1 MSKSPVL
8 GGFSAL
14 TVGFYMA
21 EEDDH
26 KRTIVYGESAL
37 SYIKRNTLPAYPRAY
52 ELWYTY
58 SAGYNHGLNRA
69 INQVIKTNGR
79 VSTEEM
85 QSIYGKFLAP
95 TRLGDRLSDVGSK
108 VNQEVEGLVDAL
120 KMSADATS
128 DYGSSLE
135 KAGTKLKSLKDPEK
149 LQRFVTNM
157 VQATHNAVAS
167 NKQLETQLL
176 ESKRQ
181 IESLQANLEAIR
193 YESLTD
199 ELTTLNNRKH
209 FDSSIERTVAQARD
223 SSSSFALLLTD
234 IDHFKN
240 FNDTFGHQTGD
251 QVLRLVALAVK
262 QNVKSHDTACRYGG
276 EEFAII
282 LPQSSLAEAAEISE
296 KIRVAV
302 MSKELVKRSTGENLG
317 RITISIGISTFKPG
331 DTAHSLIARAD
342 ESLYAAKRGGRNM
355 VKSEEDLS
363 KEGGSEVA

>member
-1 MSKSPVL
+1 MQ
-8 GGFSAL
+8 
-14 TVGFYMA
+14 
-21 EEDDH
+21 DDDNH
-26 KRTIVYGESAL
+26 QRTIFYGESAL
-37 SYIKRNTLPAYPRAY
+37 SYIKRNTLPAYPRSY

-69 INQVIKTNGR
+69 INSVIKEKGS

-85 QSIYGKFLAP
+85 QSIYGKYLAP
-95 TRLGDRLSDVGSK
+95 TRLGDRINDVGSK
-108 VNQEVEGLVDAL
+108 VGEEVQSIVDTL

-135 KAGTKLKSLKDPEK
+135 RAGAKLGSLRDPKK
-149 LQRFVTNM
+149 LQLFVENM
-157 VQATHNAVAS
+157 AQETRTAVSS
-167 NKQLETQLL
+167 NKELETQLR

-181 IESLQANLEAIR
+181 IEILQDSLEAIR

-209 FDSSIERTVAQARD
+209 FDHSLEQAIGQAKE
-223 SSSSFALLLTD
+223 SGSSFALLLTD
-234 IDHFKN
+234 IDHFKK

-262 QNVKSHDTACRYGG
+262 HNVSNRDTACRYGG

-282 LPQSSLAEAAEISE
+282 LPQSQLAQAAKISE

-317 RITISIGISTFKPG
+317 RITVSIGISTFKPD

-342 ESLYAAKRGGRNM
+342 EALYAAKHGGRNM
-355 VKSEEDLS
+355 IMSEEDLKNTDDRIDS
-363 KEGGSEVA
+363 SEVA